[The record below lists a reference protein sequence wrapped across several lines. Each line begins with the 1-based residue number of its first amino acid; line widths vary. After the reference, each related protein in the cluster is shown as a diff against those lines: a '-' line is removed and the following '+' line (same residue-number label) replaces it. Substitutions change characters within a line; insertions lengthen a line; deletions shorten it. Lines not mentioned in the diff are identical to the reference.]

1 MLVNRYTSNDTTLS
15 RKVVYCDELGIIL
28 ICWISACPVRVPR
41 PEETISKKKAKRARK
56 ERANGALAT
65 LSSTKSGAKVRDYD
79 AHVLLCNGGDCKKRG
94 SKDVRRTLKNEL
106 RERGMARDV
115 RIDSV
120 DCLGLCKHGPNV
132 VVYPART
139 WYLGLGPGDVPEV
152 VERHL
157 GGGEPVEHLT
167 AGFRPR
173 KKKK

>member
-1 MLVNRYTSNDTTLS
+1 MIQPSPARWYIATYRERFSS
-15 RKVVYCDELGIIL
+15 RRSGG
-28 ICWISACPVRVPR
+28 
-41 PEETISKKKAKRARK
+41 TISKKKAKRAGK

-65 LSSTKSGAKVRDYD
+65 ASRTRSGARVRDYD

-94 SKDVRRTLKNEL
+94 SKGIRKVLKEEL
-106 RERGMARDV
+106 RARGMSGDV

-139 WYLGLGPGDVPEV
+139 WYLGLGTDDVPEV

-157 GGGEPVEHLT
+157 GGGEPVERLT
-167 AGFRPR
+167 AGFRR
-173 KKKK
+173 KKK